1 MKSIRKT
8 WRKGFVRDWLENPTG
23 FPLLEHYV
31 ALRWTKV
38 VRDFENY
45 KENMNSIY
53 DLFWLKIGNTNPRT
67 CILKVRRFL
76 QVK

>member
-8 WRKGFVRDWLENPTG
+8 RTNGFVRDWLENPTG
-23 FPLLEHYV
+23 FLLLEHYV

-53 DLFWLKIGNTNPRT
+53 DLFWLKNRQHGPTHLYIEGKT
-67 CILKVRRFL
+67 FL